1 MRMMAPMPTFL
12 KSSALI
18 CRHIVGLADLD
29 VELVVG
35 PDAAFARGV
44 VEALFRLGD
53 QLALRND
60 DANGDV
66 LALIEEL
73 GRRILQDPVLLDHI
87 QESIFREAGAVRQP
101 LRQTRREFLD
111 LDAALGAGPGAIS
124 HRPDLALAGADEGHN
139 TLRADRHVARIG
151 NKGIELN
158 MEPGGSL
165 IFSLRICL
173 TASAFGPSCLMVGQS
188 TGAVICMP

>member
-53 QLALRND
+53 QLALGND
-60 DANGDV
+60 DANRDV
-66 LALIEEL
+66 LALVEEL
-73 GRRILQDPVLLDHI
+73 GGRILQDPVLLDHI
-87 QESIFREAGAVRQP
+87 QESVFREARAVRQS
-101 LRQTRREFLD
+101 LWQTRREFLD
-111 LDAALGAGPGAIS
+111 LDAALGARARAIG
-124 HRPDLALAGADEGHN
+124 HRPDLALARADKGYDA
-139 TLRADRHVARIG
+139 LRTDRHVARVG
-151 NKGIELN
+151 DERIELN
-158 MEPGGSL
+158 VEAGRQFDLVLQNLPDGVR
-165 IFSLRICL
+165 LR
-173 TASAFGPSCLMVGQS
+173 SG
-188 TGAVICMP
+188 